1 MSESL
6 WLALTAVTIAAVWY
20 LSFLAR
26 RLDRL
31 HRRVEGAAGALDV
44 QLLRRVQAVTA
55 VSITG
60 LLDPASQ
67 VLLFTAATVAADA
80 APGLPAAA
88 REPYSRL
95 TGYPSER
102 EAAESDLSRTLRATL
117 DELPLQHPL
126 LSRPESAELREAC
139 HRAQLAR
146 RLHND
151 AAVTALAVRRN
162 LIVRWLRLAG
172 AAPMPRTIEIDD
184 EPPAILRGVG

>member
-1 MSESL
+1 MSGWWWVAL
-6 WLALTAVTIAAVWY
+6 AVLALAAAWY

-55 VSITG
+55 ASVTG

-67 VLLFTAATVAADA
+67 VLLFTAATYAADA
-80 APGLPAAA
+80 APGIAADP
-88 REPYSRL
+88 EPLSRL
-95 TGYPSER
+95 TGYPAER
-102 EAAESDLSRTLRATL
+102 EEAESDLSRTLRATL
-117 DELPLQHPL
+117 DELPAQHPL
-126 LSRPESAELREAC
+126 LHRPEAEELREAC
-139 HRAQLAR
+139 HRVQLAR

-151 AAVTALAVRRN
+151 AAVAALAVRRN
-162 LIVRWLRLAG
+162 RVVRWLRLAG

-184 EPPAILRGVG
+184 EPPLVL